1 MFKNYLILLNF
12 KIIKYKQTLIYK
24 LNDLYAINKINH
36 FVFHNNKIQKKYWLL
51 MKYYAYLLNFS

>member
-24 LNDLYAINKINH
+24 LNDLYALNKINN